1 MRNVFWRQIRLLLV
15 VFIGYLFHV
24 TVMTQLDTTVSINLP
39 LVILSVVIVG
49 YPRYKAFWVGAVYG
63 ILLETMVPGV
73 KLLNLVF
80 YPICAMLMSLF
91 FTDKSAARL
100 QYDMSNHR
108 RGRNRSVYLRMP
120 LCALCAALLYE
131 AVSIIYIAMSSAEL
145 TSAFFT
151 RALTDAL
158 MTTLTA
164 VVLMWPLRRLLG
176 FGAPVSKAMAKG

>member
-1 MRNVFWRQIRLLLV
+1 MLLQVRFPHPAVLAQGLLRLLGQLQ
-15 VFIGYLFHV
+15 IGIIAERIY
-24 TVMTQLDTTVSINLP
+24 IN
-39 LVILSVVIVG
+39 VHDHE
-49 YPRYKAFWVGAVYG
+49 GAVKVG
-63 ILLETMVPGV
+63 IYVCIL
-73 KLLNLVF
+73 
-80 YPICAMLMSLF
+80 I
-91 FTDKSAARL
+91 
-100 QYDMSNHR
+100 
-108 RGRNRSVYLRMP
+108 
-120 LCALCAALLYE
+120 ALCAALLYE

>member
-24 TVMTQLDTTVSINLP
+24 TVMTQLDTTVSI
-39 LVILSVVIVG
+39 
-49 YPRYKAFWVGAVYG
+49 

-108 RGRNRSVYLRMP
+108 RGRNRSVYLRTP

-145 TSAFFT
+145 SSAFFT